1 MRVDGSGCGGGWGVW
16 GCGGVVHWIRN
27 THTHTSHTHT
37 HVYARSTYVK
47 HVIDDR
53 ARVSALWVCGLVGG

>member
-1 MRVDGSGCGGGWGVW
+1 MGRGVGVGG
-16 GCGGVVHWIRN
+16 GCGGVAGWCIGYA
-27 THTHTSHTHT
+27 TPTPTPPTHT

-53 ARVSALWVCGLVGG
+53 ARVSALWVCGFVGGWVE